1 MDGYSIER
9 IVYCPDKN
17 IEYDLKYDLTLDAI
31 VSHLPEEYIKE
42 FNPNT
47 YLKTWIR

>member
-1 MDGYSIER
+1 M
-9 IVYCPDKN
+9 YCPDEN
-17 IEYDLKYDLTLDAI
+17 IEYELTYDLNLDAI
-31 VSHLPEEYIKE
+31 APYLPVEYIKE